1 MSRTRQVCE
10 SAARLTAVLALSLLA
25 LPMLGGTAAAGGTCY
40 ATHADAPIYA
50 GDNPWTEIVG
60 HLDPGI
66 PVNGT
71 RQGVDAL
78 WQVSRTDNG
87 QKLGYMRPADLRCD
101 GG

>member
-1 MSRTRQVCE
+1 MSRTRPARK
-10 SAARLTAVLALSLLA
+10 SATRLAAALTLSLLT
-25 LPMLGGTAAAGGTCY
+25 LPVLGGTAAAGGTCF

-60 HLDPGI
+60 YLDPGT

-87 QKLGYMRPADLRCD
+87 QQLGYMRPADLACD

>member
-1 MSRTRQVCE
+1 M
-10 SAARLTAVLALSLLA
+10 LTLSLLTI
-25 LPMLGGTAAAGGTCY
+25 PMLGGTAAAGGTCF

-60 HLDPGI
+60 YLDPGI

-71 RQGVDAL
+71 RQGADAL
-78 WQVSRTDNG
+78 WQVSGTDNH
-87 QKLGYMRPADLRCD
+87 QQLGFMRPADLTCD

>member
-1 MSRTRQVCE
+1 MSLARQARK
-10 SAARLTAVLALSLLA
+10 SAARVAVVLSLSLLTV
-25 LPMLGGTAAAGGTCY
+25 PMLGHTAVAGGTCF

-60 HLDPGI
+60 YLDPGI

-71 RQGVDAL
+71 RQGADAL
-78 WQVSRTDNG
+78 WQVSRTDNH
-87 QKLGYMRPADLRCD
+87 QQLGFMRPSDLTCD

>member
-1 MSRTRQVCE
+1 MSRARQARKG
-10 SAARLTAVLALSLLA
+10 AARLAAVLTLSLLA
-25 LPMLGGTAAAGGTCY
+25 LPMLGGTAAAGGTCF
-40 ATHADAPIYA
+40 ATHADSPIYA

-60 HLDPGI
+60 YLDQGT

-71 RQGVDAL
+71 RSGSDAL

-87 QKLGYMRPADLRCD
+87 QQLGYMRPADLKCD

>member
-1 MSRTRQVCE
+1 MSRARQFRRNL
-10 SAARLTAVLALSLLA
+10 ARLAALLTLSLLS
-25 LPMLGGTAAAGGTCY
+25 LPLFGGTASAGGTCF

-60 HLDPGI
+60 YLDPGT

-71 RQGVDAL
+71 RQGADAL

>member
-1 MSRTRQVCE
+1 MRKQIRVFP
-10 SAARLTAVLALSLLA
+10 LLLA
-25 LPMLGGTAAAGGTCY
+25 LAAVPVAASPARAGGTCF

-50 GDNPWTEIVG
+50 GDNPWTDIAG
-60 HLDPGI
+60 YLDPGI

-71 RQGVDAL
+71 RAGADAP

-87 QKLGYMRPADLRCD
+87 ARLGFMRPQDLRCD

>member
-1 MSRTRQVCE
+1 MSRIRQARR
-10 SAARLTAVLALSLLA
+10 SAARLAAVLALSLLT
-25 LPMLGGTAAAGGTCY
+25 LPMLGGTAAAGGTCF
-40 ATHADAPIYA
+40 ATRADAPIYA

-60 HLDPGI
+60 HLDPGT

-71 RQGVDAL
+71 RGGADAL

-87 QKLGYMRPADLRCD
+87 HKLGYMRPADLRCD